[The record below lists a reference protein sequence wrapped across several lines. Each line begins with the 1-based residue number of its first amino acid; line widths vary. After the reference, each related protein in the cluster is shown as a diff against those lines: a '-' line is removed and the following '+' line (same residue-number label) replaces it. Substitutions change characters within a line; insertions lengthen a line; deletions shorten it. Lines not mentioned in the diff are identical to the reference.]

1 MTTMRRLAWLLGAL
15 ALARGR
21 PLHEAA
27 NATKAA
33 VSGTPGTGDC
43 AWKRAWAAKLD
54 AFETSDA
61 ATAHVSATR
70 DALTLSATTIDGAVA
85 SGWATYPVPRDHI
98 PMSGKLVVQATLAK
112 GLGLRPTVKLVKSK
126 DGIHRDVVVLS
137 GVGEQPDGLQIRW
150 PHATSASLHMKAFP
164 CIDDLTLDS
173 HTFQVTWDDGWF
185 RWFVDDVFYL
195 EQHRTSFFAMTAGYT
210 YTVHVELA
218 YDNAT
223 SHRSSNSNNVTIDA
237 SMVVSDISLYKQ
249 TSPACTPSTTNPS
262 DCSNYITRAIL
273 PTVPQGSLRG
283 SLSFSEVL
291 EYVEAIPARL
301 RSFPYLFQ
309 QVDIG
314 TSLEGRPLRALCL
327 GQCHPQGKTPPQ
339 TLYTGLHHARENL
352 VYFVE
357 YLLLGFHQRDPNVL
371 HLLLTRQLWF
381 VLVVNPDGYVYN
393 EKHLE
398 TLHFENP
405 SYSGQR
411 KNRRPATCRTNA
423 DVGVD
428 LNRNYDVCFDQ
439 DTVGSSTDACAEDYR
454 GEKAFSEP
462 ETRAIRDFVANH
474 SVATALNYH
483 AFGKYVNIPFACQPK
498 GAPAPADMAIFSTI
512 ASEMTKYNHFHFGQ
526 SWQTSDLYSVNGETS
541 DWMWNA
547 HGIFAMSPE
556 TGPSFDYGDV
566 DGFWPTKA
574 SIVHEI
580 CEELLY
586 TNFHAARIAGP
597 IYTLRLLGWEND
609 DDYVT
614 LSLELQNVGLTS
626 VASAEVLGSVHLN
639 GSTASAP
646 TTMALAALSKPDN
659 QVQTMTLD
667 IPKPTKTELAPPA
680 VYVLL
685 RDADAC
691 HLYRVSLGKKSDEFA
706 LWEPLSLPRCGTCAT
721 FGALNATAAVT
732 CDGLEDVVEI
742 LELPTLSGVT
752 NKALYSGNLTL
763 AKDLAVTWAPHAE
776 PLMENKSFLLVSLIV
791 LLGMVTG
798 LMGLRHFKA
807 IENGKRKASEAYE
820 MVASH
825 EPEPLDDMPDDDDEA
840 EPMTL
845 HIDTMHAFEEHELS
859 PRSMPR
865 VRSPTQGDRES

>member
-1 MTTMRRLAWLLGAL
+1 MTMRRLAWLLGAL

-21 PLHEAA
+21 PLRETA
-27 NATKAA
+27 NSTKTA

-43 AWKRAWAAKLD
+43 AWKRAWTAKLD

-61 ATAHVSATR
+61 ATAHVSATP
-70 DALTLSATTIDGAVA
+70 DALTLSATTMDGAVA
-85 SGWATYPVPRDHI
+85 SGWATYPVPRDNI

-126 DGIHRDVVVLS
+126 DGIHREVVVLS

-150 PHATSASLHMKAFP
+150 PHATSSNTLHMKAFP

-173 HTFQVTWDDGWF
+173 HAFQVTWDDGWF

-210 YTVHVELA
+210 YTVQVELA
-218 YDNAT
+218 YDTNAT
-223 SHRSSNSNNVTIDA
+223 SHSNVTIDA
-237 SMVVSDISLYKQ
+237 SMVVSDIGLYKQ
-249 TSPACTPSTTNPS
+249 TSPARTPSTTNPS

-283 SLSFSEVL
+283 ALTFSEVL
-291 EYVEAIPARL
+291 EYVEAVPTRL
-301 RSFPYLFQ
+301 RSFPYLLQ

-314 TSLEGRPLRALCL
+314 TSLEARPLRALCL
-327 GQCHPQGKTPPQ
+327 GQCHPKGKAPPQ
-339 TLYTGLHHARENL
+339 TLYTGLHHAREPMSMMNL

-381 VLVVNPDGYVYN
+381 LFVVNPDGYVYN

-398 TLHFENP
+398 TLHSE
-405 SYSGQR
+405 SAGYSGQR
-411 KNRRPATCRTNA
+411 KNRRPAACRTNVDA
-423 DVGVD
+423 GVD

-454 GEKAFSEP
+454 GEMAFSEP
-462 ETRAIRDFVANH
+462 ETQAIRDFVANH

-498 GAPAPADMAIFSTI
+498 GAPAAADMAIFTSI
-512 ASEMTKYNHFHFGQ
+512 ASEMTKYNHFQFGQ

-556 TGPSFDYGDV
+556 TGPAFDFGDV

-597 IYTLRLLGWEND
+597 IYTLRLLVRRQAYWR
-609 DDYVT
+609 
-614 LSLELQNVGLTS
+614 LIRLGL
-626 VASAEVLGSVHLN
+626 G
-639 GSTASAP
+639 
-646 TTMALAALSKPDN
+646 
-659 QVQTMTLD
+659 
-667 IPKPTKTELAPPA
+667 
-680 VYVLL
+680 
-685 RDADAC
+685 
-691 HLYRVSLGKKSDEFA
+691 LGK
-706 LWEPLSLPRCGTCAT
+706 
-721 FGALNATAAVT
+721 
-732 CDGLEDVVEI
+732 
-742 LELPTLSGVT
+742 
-752 NKALYSGNLTL
+752 
-763 AKDLAVTWAPHAE
+763 
-776 PLMENKSFLLVSLIV
+776 
-791 LLGMVTG
+791 
-798 LMGLRHFKA
+798 
-807 IENGKRKASEAYE
+807 
-820 MVASH
+820 
-825 EPEPLDDMPDDDDEA
+825 
-840 EPMTL
+840 
-845 HIDTMHAFEEHELS
+845 
-859 PRSMPR
+859 
-865 VRSPTQGDRES
+865 